1 MGLISLMIFQVIW
14 MATGVIGAAEIRKQF
29 DATLDGMDR
38 VPAHLQQELYRSIL
52 QDGEADPIQ
61 AATRTLAATEG
72 LQDLSIVLFEQGERL
87 YASTEQAAAIGL
99 PDWYAGTQETHI
111 SIDTTGISFRTIADV
126 DIGDGRLTMVA
137 SMPVN
142 QACQEHIW
150 ETYGAFF
157 STLRL
162 GEERSARKEFLRL
175 RTDLLN
181 EPKSQRHPD
190 TIDIPLLGLPWGG
203 LTSGD

>member
-1 MGLISLMIFQVIW
+1 MLFISLVYYSWETSVYLKDKLSWKVRNRLVASFVFIGLVPMGLISLMIFLVIW
-14 MATGVIGAAEIRKQF
+14 MATGVIGAAQIRKQF

-52 QDGEADPIQ
+52 QDVEADPLQ
-61 AATRTLAATEG
+61 AATRMPAATEG

-126 DIGDGRLTMVA
+126 DIGVCRL
-137 SMPVN
+137 
-142 QACQEHIW
+142 IW
-150 ETYGAFF
+150 WLPCL
-157 STLRL
+157 SIRL
-162 GEERSARKEFLRL
+162 IR
-175 RTDLLN
+175 N
-181 EPKSQRHPD
+181 
-190 TIDIPLLGLPWGG
+190 
-203 LTSGD
+203 TSGKHPAPSFLPLD

>member
-1 MGLISLMIFQVIW
+1 
-14 MATGVIGAAEIRKQF
+14 MAK
-29 DATLDGMDR
+29 
-38 VPAHLQQELYRSIL
+38 
-52 QDGEADPIQ
+52 PIPFKRQ
-61 AATRTLAATEG
+61 TRTLAATEG

-99 PDWYAGTQETHI
+99 PDWYTGTQETHI

-126 DIGDGRLTMVA
+126 DIGAGRLTMVA

-142 QACQEHIW
+142 QAYQEHIW
-150 ETYGAFF
+150 ETSGAFF

-162 GEERSARKEFLRL
+162 GEERSARNEFLRL

-181 EPKSQRHPD
+181 EPKSQSHPD
-190 TIDIPLLGLPWGG
+190 TIDIPLPGLSWGDG
-203 LTSGD
+203 CRISD

>member
-1 MGLISLMIFQVIW
+1 
-14 MATGVIGAAEIRKQF
+14 
-29 DATLDGMDR
+29 MDR

-52 QDGEADPIQ
+52 QDGEADPLQ

-126 DIGDGRLTMVA
+126 DIGVCRL
-137 SMPVN
+137 
-142 QACQEHIW
+142 IW
-150 ETYGAFF
+150 WLPCL
-157 STLRL
+157 SIRL
-162 GEERSARKEFLRL
+162 IR
-175 RTDLLN
+175 
-181 EPKSQRHPD
+181 
-190 TIDIPLLGLPWGG
+190 I
-203 LTSGD
+203 TSGKHPAPSFLPLDWAKSDPSEMNSSG

>member
-1 MGLISLMIFQVIW
+1 
-14 MATGVIGAAEIRKQF
+14 
-29 DATLDGMDR
+29 MDR
-38 VPAHLQQELYRSIL
+38 VPAHLQQALYRSIL

-61 AATRTLAATEG
+61 APTRTLAATEG

-99 PDWYAGTQETHI
+99 PDWYTGTQETHI

-126 DIGDGRLTMVA
+126 DIGAGRLTMVA

-142 QACQEHIW
+142 QAYQEHIW
-150 ETYGAFF
+150 ETSGAFF

-162 GEERSARKEFLRL
+162 GEERSARNEFLRL

-181 EPKSQRHPD
+181 EPKSQSHPD
-190 TIDIPLLGLPWGG
+190 TIDIPLLGLSWGG
-203 LTSGD
+203 LLPAIDWQAGPASPRLMSFSVLIDPVYTIPDFNVTGL